1 MISIKNIKIYVF
13 FIIIIITKMTGLALK
28 VNLRKK
34 QFFKNNFKSLL
45 MVLRFDSNTIVTSS

>member
-1 MISIKNIKIYVF
+1 MISIKNIKKYVF
-13 FIIIIITKMTGLALK
+13 FFIIIITKMTGLALK

-45 MVLRFDSNTIVTSS
+45 MVLRFDSNNDCY

>member
-1 MISIKNIKIYVF
+1 MISIKNIKKYVF
-13 FIIIIITKMTGLALK
+13 FIIIIIITKMTGLALK

-45 MVLRFDSNTIVTSS
+45 MVLRFDSNNDCY